1 MGLPGSPCSPTCRS
15 GVRARYEQRG
25 ASGRT
30 RPRFVLVSGMSRL
43 MEQLE
48 STSPARRD
56 ERWRPSPAR
65 RRPVELERLGFLG
78 FWFWFSFPPPFF
90 SLLFVFFFSHFRY
103 FSPAVAVAALAGAA
117 PAVGGRGGGRGRGGG
132 GSAPSSSSSSP
143 SPSPGQLAI
152 ALLLYVGVLAA
163 VVHVFLMQ
171 PFEQDGELKRFMF

>member
-56 ERWRPSPAR
+56 ERWRPSPAP

-90 SLLFVFFFSHFRY
+90 LFFLFSSSLTSGTLVPPWRSRR
-103 FSPAVAVAALAGAA
+103 SRGRRPPLGVEEEGEAAAAAAAL
-117 PAVGGRGGGRGRGGG
+117 PLLLLLLLLILRDSSR
-132 GSAPSSSSSSP
+132 SPSSSTLGSSP
-143 SPSPGQLAI
+143 QSCTSS
-152 ALLLYVGVLAA
+152 
-163 VVHVFLMQ
+163 
-171 PFEQDGELKRFMF
+171 